1 MTNSVIFI
9 LLCIMCVVP
18 VMVHACPVQADESS
32 SEVDLHV
39 TVVGPPLVITCPANG
54 VGTTKATLNG
64 YLSGTGTA
72 TLVKVSFGWDT
83 VSKAGDPEA
92 YAHWTHPQIKCWPG
106 KFKERI
112 DFLKPGI
119 TYYFRAKAEGDSIS
133 YGEELS
139 LTTHPH
145 AYWWN
150 HTWRDRWGRWWGRMF
165 FWRGK

>member
-64 YLSGTGTA
+64 YLSGTGNRN
-72 TLVKVSFGWDT
+72 
-83 VSKAGDPEA
+83 AG
-92 YAHWTHPQIKCWPG
+92 
-106 KFKERI
+106 
-112 DFLKPGI
+112 
-119 TYYFRAKAEGDSIS
+119 EGQ
-133 YGEELS
+133 
-139 LTTHPH
+139 
-145 AYWWN
+145 
-150 HTWRDRWGRWWGRMF
+150 
-165 FWRGK
+165 FWLGYSVQCR